1 MDGIGKIIQKIREQ
15 AGITQVDLSMG
26 LCSSST
32 LSRFEW
38 EERMISKWVIDGVL
52 QRLGKSTDK
61 FWTIVHIK
69 DYSIMEFR
77 RKIWNAILKEEYQ
90 EARKQIKKYKNTADN
105 RDQLQKQYMLM
116 AQGFMEGKEKQNW
129 KESIEMLTKSI
140 KMTVTRFLMDKLEDM
155 IIGRDEINAILLL
168 AEAYARNGELE
179 LSKKLISGLLTNVQK
194 RNWDEEELVKIY
206 PKIIRFYVEF
216 LKMDDKYEDVIVYS
230 NKAVKMLTDNGVIYL
245 LAELMECVMWGMERR
260 IQLDG
265 RNFSIREEQEYIQL
279 KRHVE
284 VLKDIWEEYGNLPAE
299 KMIYCINM
307 QRDVSISSEIL
318 RKCRTLC
325 KWSQETLSADIC
337 SAQDLSRIEGG
348 KISPM
353 ERNYKNMMER
363 MNQATERTR
372 RFINAEEYEV
382 QEGIRQVEKY
392 ISGMEYQKA
401 AVAWNKLKDK
411 IPEDSLE
418 NKQYIMRYDS
428 IIKYTDKKESWKEAT
443 VEYENA
449 LRITMPDFENID
461 ITKWPLS
468 RNEIFLLC
476 NIASGYQMMGKINK
490 ANAIYNGLITALE
503 ESKVEVC
510 YRITEYVLIAYNL
523 GIMEGL
529 NGNIE
534 KACGLLKKGIGM
546 SLKAGRFNYV
556 ARLLYGLGWIEK
568 NSKEIFGN
576 KKAHQILQQAFYISN
591 ILNQCNLN
599 QNIQDY
605 YQKEWDD
612 SLEY

>member
-1 MDGIGKIIQKIREQ
+1 MKRAICHAKMKHNTKERSEGASVDGIGKIIQKIREQ

-265 RNFSIREEQEYIQL
+265 RNYSIREEQEYIQL

-392 ISGMEYQKA
+392 INSMEYQKA
-401 AVAWNKLKDK
+401 AEIWIKLRDA
-411 IPEDSLE
+411 IPENSLE
-418 NKQYIMRYDS
+418 NQQYIKRYDTM
-428 IIKYTDKKESWKEAT
+428 IKYRGEEECCKEAT
-443 VEYENA
+443 EAYEEA
-449 LRITMPDFENID
+449 LKLTIPECKDSD
-461 ITKWPLS
+461 ITIWPLT

-476 NIASGYQMMGKINK
+476 SIASGYQTMGRGDEAEGVYRKLLK
-490 ANAIYNGLITALE
+490 VLE
-503 ESKVEVC
+503 NSKVDIY
-510 YRITEYVLIAYNL
+510 YRITEYRLITYNL
-523 GIMEGL
+523 GLVEALNHDTSQACELFKQGMRTCME
-529 NGNIE
+529 
-534 KACGLLKKGIGM
+534 
-546 SLKAGRFNYV
+546 AGRVSMIGRFLF
-556 ARLLYGLGWIEK
+556 AMG
-568 NSKEIFGN
+568 
-576 KKAHQILQQAFYISN
+576 
-591 ILNQCNLN
+591 
-599 QNIQDY
+599 
-605 YQKEWDD
+605 
-612 SLEY
+612 